1 MTANNFEVTSDEEK
15 GRAIS
20 TAKDSTPIV
29 VVTEDLRRLGLGTLV
44 VIALGIISIAVYSLD
59 TTSWSA
65 YMRVV
70 SLSTLIGGAF
80 GLLGMLLGFLFGV
93 PITDPRKE
101 EITAGA
107 GTVPLER
114 AQVGYKINTSLEQIS
129 DWLTKI
135 LVGVGLTQLQQIP
148 GKIRQAAQAL
158 GSGLP
163 GGEQHTG
170 FVMAVLLYAATSGFL
185 LGYLWTR
192 IVFAPW
198 FRSAD
203 DKLFEK
209 IIKAEKAEQVSQEA
223 EVKQLKA
230 EQVSQEAEVKQLK
243 AEQVSQEAEVRKQEA
258 EQLLESAKELNEV
271 LRNMHDDLYREPPQG
286 FRDAIEKAQGFIRKW
301 EEPTQ
306 VMFWIRLAAAYGQQY
321 AWEKSENITSE
332 THLETKQK
340 AFDAIDKALQSN
352 RALAKYWMN
361 YLGNKDEKKPADEND
376 LEVFWDDE
384 EFQRR
389 FKQT

>member
-1 MTANNFEVTSDEEK
+1 MTANNFEVTSNEEK

-20 TAKDSTPIV
+20 STKDPNPIV
-29 VVTEDLRRLGLGTLV
+29 VATEDLRRLGLCTLI
-44 VIALGIISIAVYSLD
+44 VIALGIFSIAVYALD
-59 TTSWSA
+59 TTNWAA

-101 EITAGA
+101 EIKDGA
-107 GTVPLER
+107 GTPLDR
-114 AQVGYKINTSLEQIS
+114 AQVGYKVNTSLEQIS

-230 EQVSQEAEVKQLK
+230 EQVSQEAEV
-243 AEQVSQEAEVRKQEA
+243 RKQEA
-258 EQLLESAKELNEV
+258 EQLLENAKELNEV
-271 LRNMHDDLYREPPQG
+271 LRKMHDDLYRKPPEG
-286 FRDAIEKAQGFIRKW
+286 FRDAIEKAQRFIRSR
-301 EEPTQ
+301 EEPTE

-321 AWEKSENITSE
+321 AWEKSEKIASE
-332 THLETKQK
+332 IHLETKQK

-376 LEVFWDDE
+376 LEAFWDDE

>member
-1 MTANNFEVTSDEEK
+1 
-15 GRAIS
+15 
-20 TAKDSTPIV
+20 
-29 VVTEDLRRLGLGTLV
+29 
-44 VIALGIISIAVYSLD
+44 
-59 TTSWSA
+59 
-65 YMRVV
+65 
-70 SLSTLIGGAF
+70 
-80 GLLGMLLGFLFGV
+80 
-93 PITDPRKE
+93 
-101 EITAGA
+101 
-107 GTVPLER
+107 
-114 AQVGYKINTSLEQIS
+114 
-129 DWLTKI
+129 
-135 LVGVGLTQLQQIP
+135 
-148 GKIRQAAQAL
+148 
-158 GSGLP
+158 
-163 GGEQHTG
+163 
-170 FVMAVLLYAATSGFL
+170 MAVLLYAATSGFL

-230 EQVSQEAEVKQLK
+230 EQVSQEAEV
-243 AEQVSQEAEVRKQEA
+243 RKQEA
-258 EQLLESAKELNEV
+258 EQLLENAKELNEV
-271 LRNMHDDLYREPPQG
+271 LRKMHDDLYRKPPEG
-286 FRDAIEKAQGFIRKW
+286 FRDAIEKAQRFIRSR
-301 EEPTQ
+301 EEPTE

-321 AWEKSENITSE
+321 AWEKSEKIASE
-332 THLETKQK
+332 IHLETKQK

-376 LEVFWDDE
+376 LEAFWDDE